1 MAERLPHLIFNSTAI
16 TKQYQRPSRKIDI
29 EFPLKERDRQQ
40 HGAQL
45 LEALR
50 QAKTQEPGIISGQQ
64 TLGRDAEFTGVYL
77 TFESDPGFELAF
89 ESLGFA
95 PSRIELLVVK
105 QEGERMLATV
115 FVPEGKIGYFIRRVE
130 AYLNEG
136 KDKPN
141 KKGELR
147 PQYKKLVESIASI
160 RLAALE
166 ALWTDS
172 PDLFP
177 RDETP
182 IWWEVWL
189 RIGDGFDEVGFFRT
203 HAAQLNLEVAD
214 DEVRFLERCVVLVR
228 GSRSQLARSLQLLG
242 GMAELRK
249 AKQNAEHYTT
259 MNAVQQHA
267 AVAVAAQYLQTPGPD
282 APAVC
287 ILDTGV
293 SQDHPLL
300 APFLDAHDKHA
311 CHPDWGTHDHDRLG
325 HGTAM
330 AGLALHGDLSETLA
344 QQPFPSPSHRLE
356 SVKVLPPTGDNP
368 PHLYGYR
375 YSQAMDRVTITAPHR
390 RRTFCSAVTTTD
402 SRDRGRPSS
411 WSAQLDKL
419 ASGMEDGT
427 QRLIFQTAGNAEHS
441 NITDYPASN
450 ALDGIHDPAQ
460 SWNVLTVGA
469 YTGKWQI
476 DEATYPGRQPIAP
489 AGALAPTSC
498 TAVSWPTSGRQ
509 KWPNKPDVVLEGGNW
524 ALDPAFNFAEDL
536 DSLQL
541 LSTGHE
547 PHTRPLVT
555 FGETSAATA
564 LAARMAAVLQSHY
577 PDLWPETLRALLVHS
592 SQWTSAMRAAVGN
605 LQVKGNVRQLLR
617 TCGFGVPQL
626 DDALWS
632 AKHALTLIVQDEM
645 QPFTTGE
652 NSTIRARDIHYHA
665 LPWPAEALRALPL
678 GTQVE
683 MRVTLSYF
691 IQPNPGQRGWSG
703 KFSYASHGLRFR
715 VKAPGES
722 HEAFEQRINQAARD
736 EEYERTGVSD
746 SDFWVVGSDTRE
758 LGSLHSDLWQGTSE
772 QLADCGYLAIY
783 PVTGWWRTRKALN
796 RWHSRARY
804 ALVVSIRTP
813 EELVDIYTPV
823 AAEIGIAV

>member
-1 MAERLPHLIFNSTAI
+1 MAEKLPHLIFNNNAI
-16 TKQYQRPSRKIDI
+16 TKAYRPPSRKIDA
-29 EFPLKERDRQQ
+29 EFRLNTRDRQQ

-45 LEALR
+45 LDALR
-50 QAKTQEPGIISGQQ
+50 QAQSQERDIVTSQQ
-64 TLGRDAEFTGVYL
+64 ALGRDAGAGIYL

-95 PSRIELLVVK
+95 PSGIELLVVK

-115 FVPEGKIGYFIRRVE
+115 LVPEGKIGHFIRRVE

-141 KKGELR
+141 KKGEIR
-147 PQYKKLVESIASI
+147 PQNKKLVESISSI

-166 ALWTDS
+166 ALWTDD

-177 RDETP
+177 RDEAP

-189 RIGDGFDEVGFFRT
+189 RIGEGFDEVGFFRA
-203 HAAQLNLEVAD
+203 HAVQLDLEVAED
-214 DEVRFLERCVVLVR
+214 EEVRFLERCVVLVLGNR
-228 GSRSQLARSLQLLG
+228 EQLARSLQLLG

-249 AKQNAEHYTT
+249 AKENAGFYTA
-259 MNAVQQHA
+259 MNAVQQQA
-267 AVAVAAQYLQTPGPD
+267 AVDAAAQHLQPPGPD

-287 ILDTGV
+287 LLDTGV
-293 SQDHPLL
+293 NEGHPLL
-300 APFLDAHDKHA
+300 SPFVDEQDKHA
-311 CHPDWGTHDHDRLG
+311 CHPDWGAYDHHG

-330 AGLALHGDLSETLA
+330 AGLALHGDLSETME
-344 QQPFPSPSHRLE
+344 QQPLPTPGHRLE
-356 SVKVLPPTGDNP
+356 SVKVLPAEGDNP

-375 YSQAMDRVTITAPHR
+375 YSQAVDRVTITAPNR
-390 RRTFCSAVTTTD
+390 RRAFCSAITTTD

-419 ASGMEDGT
+419 ASGMEDGVS
-427 QRLIFQTAGNAEHS
+427 RLIFQAAGNAEHAR
-441 NITDYPASN
+441 IADYPASN

-460 SWNVLTVGA
+460 AWNVLTVGA
-469 YTGKWQI
+469 HTEKWRI
-476 DEATYPGRQPIAP
+476 DAKTYPGRELIAP
-489 AGALAPTSC
+489 PGGLAPTSC
-498 TAVSWPTSGRQ
+498 TAASWPTSGRQ
-509 KWPNKPDVVLEGGNW
+509 KWPNKPDIVLEGGNW
-524 ALDPAFNFAEDL
+524 ALDTAFNFPEDL

-547 PHTRPLVT
+547 PLAKPLVT
-555 FGETSAATA
+555 FGETSAASA
-564 LAARMAAVLQSHY
+564 LAARMAAILQSHY

-592 SQWTSAMRAAVGN
+592 AQWTSAMRAAAGN
-605 LQVKGNVRQLLR
+605 LQIKGNVRQLLR

-626 DDALWS
+626 HDALWS
-632 AKHALTLIVQDEM
+632 AKHALTLAIQEEM
-645 QPFTTGE
+645 QPFTKGQDGTL
-652 NSTIRARDIHYHA
+652 RARDIHYHA

-722 HEAFEQRINQAARD
+722 REAFEQRINQTARD

-746 SDFWVVGSDTRE
+746 NDFWVIGSNTRE
-758 LGSLHSDLWQGTSE
+758 LGSLHSDLWQGTSD
-772 QLADCGYLAIY
+772 QLADCGYLAVY
-783 PVTGWWRTRKALN
+783 PVTGWWRTRKALD
-796 RWHSRARY
+796 RWHSKARY

-823 AAEIGIAV
+823 ATEIGITV

>member
-1 MAERLPHLIFNSTAI
+1 MAEKLPHLIFNNKAI
-16 TKQYQRPSRKIDI
+16 TKAYRPPSRKIDA
-29 EFPLKERDRQQ
+29 EFRLNRRDRQQ

-50 QAKTQEPGIISGQQ
+50 QAQSQERAIITDQQ
-64 TLGRDAEFTGVYL
+64 ALGRDAGAGIYL

-95 PSRIELLVVK
+95 PSGIELLVVK
-105 QEGERMLATV
+105 QESERMLATV
-115 FVPEGKIGYFIRRVE
+115 FVPEGKIGHFIRRVE
-130 AYLNEG
+130 AYLNEN
-136 KDKPN
+136 KDKTN
-141 KKGELR
+141 KQGEVR
-147 PQYKKLVESIASI
+147 PQNKKLVESIASV

-166 ALWTDS
+166 ALWTDD

-177 RDETP
+177 RDESP

-189 RIGDGFDEVGFFRT
+189 RIGDGFDEVSFFRA
-203 HAAQLNLEVAD
+203 HAAQMDLEVAE
-214 DEVRFLERCVVLVR
+214 DEVRFLERCVVLVH
-228 GSRSQLARSLQLLG
+228 GSREQFARSLQLLG
-242 GMAELRK
+242 GMAELRR
-249 AKQNAEHYTT
+249 AKENAGFYTA
-259 MNAVQQHA
+259 MNEVQQQ
-267 AVAVAAQYLQTPGPD
+267 VAVEAAAQYLQAPGPD

-287 ILDTGV
+287 LLDTGV
-293 SQDHPLL
+293 NEGHPLL
-300 APFLDAHDKHA
+300 APFLDDHDKHA
-311 CHPDWGTHDHDRLG
+311 CHPDWGNHDHHG
-325 HGTAM
+325 HGTGM
-330 AGLALHGDLSETLA
+330 AGLALHGDLSVTLA
-344 QQPFPSPSHRLE
+344 QRPFPSPEHRLE

-368 PHLYGYR
+368 PHLYGDF
-375 YSQAMDRVTITAPHR
+375 YSQAMNRVAITAPYR
-390 RRTFCSAVTTTD
+390 RRAFCSAVTTTD

-419 ASGMEDGT
+419 ASGMEDGVT
-427 QRLIFQTAGNAEHS
+427 RLIFQAAGNTEHAH
-441 NITDYPASN
+441 IADYPASN

-460 SWNVLTVGA
+460 AWNALTVGA
-469 YTGKWQI
+469 YTDKWQI
-476 DEATYPGRQPIAP
+476 DATTYPGRELIAP
-489 AGALAPTSC
+489 PGGLAPTSC
-498 TAVSWPTSGRQ
+498 TAASWPTSGRQ
-509 KWPNKPDVVLEGGNW
+509 KWPNKPDIVLEGGNW
-524 ALDPAFNFAEDL
+524 ALDTAFHFPEDL

-547 PHTRPLVT
+547 PLTKPLVT

-564 LAARMAAVLQSHY
+564 LAARMAAILQSHY
-577 PDLWPETLRALLVHS
+577 PDLWPETLRGLLVHS
-592 SQWTSAMRAAVGN
+592 AQWTPAMRAAAGN
-605 LQVKGNVRQLLR
+605 LQIKGNVRQLLR

-626 DDALWS
+626 HDALWS
-632 AKHALTLIVQDEM
+632 AKHALTLVIQDEM
-645 QPFTTGE
+645 QPFTLGKDG
-652 NSTIRARDIHYHA
+652 NVRARDIHYHA

-722 HEAFEQRINQAARD
+722 HTAFEQRINQAARD

-746 SDFWVVGSDTRE
+746 GDFWTVGSATRE
-758 LGSLHSDLWQGTSE
+758 LGSLHSDLWQGTSD

-783 PVTGWWRTRKALN
+783 PVTGWWRTRKALD

-823 AAEIGIAV
+823 ATEIGIAV